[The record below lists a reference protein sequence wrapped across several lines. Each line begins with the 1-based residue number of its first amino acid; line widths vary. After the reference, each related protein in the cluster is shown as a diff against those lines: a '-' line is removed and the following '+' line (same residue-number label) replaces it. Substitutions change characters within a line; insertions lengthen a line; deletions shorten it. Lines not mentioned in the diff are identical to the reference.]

1 VIRRG
6 VIAALVLAGTTLL
19 GAGVAGASAE
29 DDQLVFDSCNVL
41 YGAQE
46 YAKAADCYRTLV
58 DDGVHNG
65 PLYMNLGNAHLH
77 LGNLGEAIYHYR
89 QAQVFLPRDSEL
101 KAHLAE
107 ARSAAELGHV
117 EPAGPALG
125 HVFFF
130 YDSLSPGE
138 LWVVVA
144 ILNALL
150 WGLLAIRLFRRGE
163 ILTWSAVVV
172 ALGLAVFGGTAAVRQ
187 IELETRPTAVVLSG
201 TAVLHSGR
209 DRAASE
215 LARLAEGV
223 EIRVRARQGGWLE
236 VSYPGGTRGWVEE
249 GTLGVIEYR
258 RRSVVRGEQDED
270 DVVLTVDSVDAELLE
285 EPPATEAGAPGE
297 GAEASDGTPSP

>member
-1 VIRRG
+1 VNRLG
-6 VIAALVLAGTTLL
+6 AIAALAVLGTTLL
-19 GAGVAGASAE
+19 GAAVAWASAE

-65 PLYMNLGNAHLH
+65 PLHMNLGNAHLH

-101 KAHLAE
+101 KAHLAQ
-107 ARSAAELGHV
+107 ARTAAELGHAD
-117 EPAGPALG
+117 PGGPVLG

-130 YDSLSPGE
+130 YDSLAPGE
-138 LWVVVA
+138 LWAVVA

-172 ALGLAVFGGTAAVRQ
+172 ALGLAVFSGTAVARQ

-201 TAVLHSGR
+201 TAVIRSGQ

-223 EIRVRARQGGWLE
+223 EVRVRARHGGWLE
-236 VSYPGGTRGWVEE
+236 VSHPSGTRGWVEE

-258 RRSVVRGEQDED
+258 RRAIVRGWQEE
-270 DVVLTVDSVDAELLE
+270 DAETSE
-285 EPPATEAGAPGE
+285 GMPAP
-297 GAEASDGTPSP
+297 